1 MLTILSLL
9 AACPGAQLLQHQ
21 VHTGEGADPQLQL
34 RDTDRQALAD
44 LSLPV
49 VRREAESKKRTTS
62 KRGKKPNGNKLK
74 QNKRKGRKASKKWEN
89 NNNKRATKK
98 KRNKATR
105 RNTKKKGRKQ
115 RKGSKGKKKNGKRI
129 RKQNMKGK
137 RSKKKKRGK
146 KGGKKD
152 SSRRKLK
159 KKQRQSS
166 NCSVLS
172 CLNEMVFSLKIEKD
186 TVRNFL
192 AQEKRVNAKTNLMSM
207 TTRLRLILLHIKMF
221 RKQTI

>member
-1 MLTILSLL
+1 M
-9 AACPGAQLLQHQ
+9 A
-21 VHTGEGADPQLQL
+21 PQL
-34 RDTDRQALAD
+34 
-44 LSLPV
+44 
-49 VRREAESKKRTTS
+49 
-62 KRGKKPNGNKLK
+62 
-74 QNKRKGRKASKKWEN
+74 
-89 NNNKRATKK
+89 
-98 KRNKATR
+98 

-115 RKGSKGKKKNGKRI
+115 RKGSKGTRKMKGRDNAKNRKKTVVGKGTGGKKKNGKRI

-146 KGGKKD
+146 KVGKNRGKKK
-152 SSRRKLK
+152 SGRRRLK

-207 TTRLRLILLHIKMF
+207 TTRLRLILLHMKMF